1 LGDPLTAL
9 PPPDMKPAFA
19 GSSSE
24 LRGGRRL
31 EHVRL
36 DAQGLGQI
44 GIIVSLPEPLPDR
57 KLPLVVV
64 LGGLA
69 TGEHNIRHITA
80 IGENAVI
87 GYDWP
92 IKTYMPTGL
101 ALLRFVLEA
110 HDCVLAIPG
119 QVATVIRWAQGQ
131 DWADPSRVSLL
142 GFSLGAL
149 AVPAAQ
155 HLAAQHD
162 ALIGWTVLAY
172 GGAPIGALVEAHPGL
187 HPRWLAL
194 VLGRLADLA
203 LWPVEP
209 SAHLTHLVGHFL
221 VLEGRSDQF
230 VPAPA
235 AARMREL
242 TPQPKRIVAFES
254 GHMGVGPDQ
263 KRLLEDIMAESR
275 TWLIGEGA
283 VNPLPATEVGNRA
296 ALPEIQR

>member
-1 LGDPLTAL
+1 MPRFVVKRILAAGFGIALIVILGGGCITWLPFGDRLTAL

-92 IKTYMPTGL
+92 IKTDMPTGL
-101 ALLRFVLEA
+101 ALLRLVLEL

-162 ALIGWTVLAY
+162 ALVGWTVLAY
-172 GGAPIGALVEAHPGL
+172 GGRRSARSSRRTQACTRAGL
-187 HPRWLAL
+187 RRCW
-194 VLGRLADLA
+194 
-203 LWPVEP
+203 
-209 SAHLTHLVGHFL
+209 
-221 VLEGRSDQF
+221 
-230 VPAPA
+230 
-235 AARMREL
+235 
-242 TPQPKRIVAFES
+242 
-254 GHMGVGPDQ
+254 
-263 KRLLEDIMAESR
+263 
-275 TWLIGEGA
+275 A
-283 VNPLPATEVGNRA
+283 V
-296 ALPEIQR
+296 